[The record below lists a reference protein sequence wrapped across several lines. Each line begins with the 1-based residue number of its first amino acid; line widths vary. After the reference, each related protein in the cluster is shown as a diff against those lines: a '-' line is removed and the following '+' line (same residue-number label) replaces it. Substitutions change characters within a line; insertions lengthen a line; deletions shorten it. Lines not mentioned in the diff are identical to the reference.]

1 MKTSARNQ
9 FYGVIKAIKVGATHD
24 EVVLSIAD
32 EQEVTAVVTQESTR
46 AMRLSVGKDAVALVK
61 APWVVLCAPD
71 DEYVYSTRN
80 QFTGKVA
87 GVIKGAV
94 NAEVFIDVSAGL
106 SMAAIV
112 TNDSIDRLNI
122 QLGGQ
127 VTAIFKAAH
136 VILAV
141 KK

>member
-9 FYGVIKAIKVGATHD
+9 FHGVIKAIKVGATHD

-46 AMRLSVGKDAVALVK
+46 AMGLSVGKAAVALVK

-127 VTAIFKAAH
+127 VTAIFKASH